1 MQRARNLHECD
12 ALSLI
17 RCSSDGSCAPTRAIS
32 GLAKL
37 YAIGLLLFGSLATG
51 PSHGDELKDLYFGEA
66 LYYAHQG
73 RFFEALERLDTE
85 VRQHDDVDEPQLDS
99 LYMHID
105 DAEFSLGDFEL
116 RYRMHHRAGR
126 AIRAVLEGAVDELV
140 RNDAAYRLARIH
152 FQKGQTAD
160 AMRALDRIDG
170 RVPAAIRDDIEFLR
184 ANIHLAEG
192 RPAES
197 IDLLKPLQGSDD
209 FGGFAAYNLGIAYLH
224 SGQRQAAVEQL
235 DRAGQTEARSPEEF
249 AIRDK
254 SNLVLGTALLED
266 GDYDAAYR
274 YLSRV
279 RLDGPFSNQAL
290 LSAGWAS
297 MSLENVERA
306 VVPWNILAG
315 REVTDRAAQEAML
328 ALPYAF
334 SKLDVHGRAAIAYGH
349 ALDAFSTEVA
359 KLNRSIDSI
368 REGKFLDAL
377 IREEIR
383 NDKDWVIRLR
393 SLPEAPETYYLMEL
407 LASHDFQTGLQNY
420 LDLADL
426 KKKLLAWESGFDAF
440 EEMVDIRHDHYEPLL
455 PEVDT
460 EFRELDS
467 RFRLRVEQ
475 HKMLVRRRDDLLTTP
490 RPEFLATPEEQAT
503 LQRLDALEAQLG
515 TSEATTAQTQM
526 TRLQRLRGLIVFT
539 LETEY
544 HERLTVFDRNLR
556 GLDAAMAVAQQRYDE
571 FVRSRQ
577 AATHSYVGY
586 EQPMRRLRADVRRSL
601 EKIDLLMARQ
611 GRLLEIVAVEEL
623 IARRTRLEHYG
634 DKARFALA
642 DSYDRATQAQAKVD
656 EE

>member
-1 MQRARNLHECD
+1 MVRAP
-12 ALSLI
+12 LI
-17 RCSSDGSCAPTRAIS
+17 TI
-32 GLAKL
+32 GLA
-37 YAIGLLLFGSLATG
+37 FCCLATS
-51 PSHGDELKDLYFGEA
+51 PSHGDDLKDLYFGEA

-73 RFFEALERLDTE
+73 QFFEALERLDTE
-85 VRQHDDVDEPQLDS
+85 VKQHDDVDEPQLDT
-99 LYMHID
+99 LYFHID

-126 AIRAVLEGAVDELV
+126 AIRAVLEGAVDEIV

-160 AMRALDRIDG
+160 AMLALERIDG
-170 RVPAAIRDDIEFLR
+170 KVPAAIRDDIEFLR

-197 IDLLKPLQGSDD
+197 INILKRLQGSEN
-209 FGGFAAYNLGIAYLH
+209 FGGFAAYNLGIAYLQD
-224 SGQRQAAVEQL
+224 GQRQLALEQL
-235 DRAGQTEARSPEEF
+235 DRAGQVTAADPADL

-254 SNLVLGTALLED
+254 SNLVLGTILLED
-266 GDYDAAYR
+266 GEYERALP
-274 YLSRV
+274 YLNRV

-297 MSLENVERA
+297 LSTDNFERA
-306 VVPWNILAG
+306 IVPWNILAS
-315 REVTDRAAQEAML
+315 REVTDQATQEALL
-328 ALPYAF
+328 ALPYAYG
-334 SKLDVHGRAAIAYGH
+334 KLNVHGRAAISYGH
-349 ALDAFSTEVA
+349 ALDSFVAEVD
-359 KLNRSIDSI
+359 KLNESIDSI
-368 REGKFLDAL
+368 REGNFLDAL

-383 NDKDWVIRLR
+383 KDKDWVIRLR
-393 SLPEAPETYYLMEL
+393 SLPQTPETYYLMEL

-426 KKKLLAWESGFDAF
+426 KKKLLTWEGGFDSF
-440 EEMVDIRHDHYEPLL
+440 DEMVAIRHGHYEPLL
-455 PEVDT
+455 PVVDT

-475 HKMLVRRRDDLLTTP
+475 HKMLVQRRDEMLTTP
-490 RPEFLATPEEQAT
+490 RPDFLATREEQSILA
-503 LQRLDALEAQLG
+503 RIEHIEAQLHG
-515 TSEATTAQTQM
+515 LRSPSALAS
-526 TRLQRLRGLIVFT
+526 RDRLRRLKGLLLFT

-544 HERLTVFDRNLR
+544 HERLTEFDRNLR
-556 GLDAAMAVAQQRYDE
+556 GLDAAMAVAQEQYDQ
-571 FVRSRQ
+571 FVRARQ

-586 EQPMRRLRADVRRSL
+586 DKPIVRLRTDVKRAV

-623 IARRTRLEHYG
+623 IARRSRLESYG

-642 DSYDRATQAQAKVD
+642 DSYDRATQAQAQVN